1 MGIYTNSKCPACGYS
16 YSRGYQKIGTE
27 SKLGL
32 PFLRCPN
39 CMSIAK
45 TGKKIYSMMNNEE
58 KSDYILTRM
67 VQMLINAFGIS
78 IGLLALAIWVGI
90 IDQDKMQT
98 YPDYIIVGTLALF
111 LSSILSYSHD
121 RKIIKTLEKA
131 YKEKDP
137 DYYAD
142 Y

>member
-1 MGIYTNSKCPACGYS
+1 
-16 YSRGYQKIGTE
+16 
-27 SKLGL
+27 
-32 PFLRCPN
+32 
-39 CMSIAK
+39 
-45 TGKKIYSMMNNEE
+45 MNNEE